1 MSFDLK
7 ILNGDLVIGKNSDLD
22 IVEGT
27 EKLTQ
32 DILKIAV
39 TPLGAL
45 VLAPWY
51 GSSISKTLIGNA
63 FDTKFISGIA
73 SGQLRNALETLMS
86 LQKFQAQ
93 SNQIVTPEEQIA
105 AIENVGIQRNSTDP
119 RFFSIFISVLSKA
132 YTRVQTDFQ
141 VSP

>member
-7 ILNGDLVIGKNSDLD
+7 ILNGDLVIGKSGDLGT
-22 IVEGT
+22 VEGT
-27 EKLTQ
+27 EKLIQ
-32 DILKIAV
+32 DILKISI
-39 TPLGAL
+39 TPLGAINS
-45 VLAPWY
+45 APWY
-51 GSSISKTLIGNA
+51 GSPISKTLIGNA
-63 FDTKFISGIA
+63 FDTKFITGIA
-73 SGQLRNALETLMS
+73 SGQLRNGLETLMS

-105 AIENVGIQRNSTDP
+105 AIENVSVQRNSVDP
-119 RFFSIFISVLSKA
+119 RFFSIVVSVLSKA